1 MKKTIG
7 IVTGTR
13 ADYGLLARTISLM
26 QQDLRFQTK
35 VFACG
40 AHLSTEFG
48 YTVEE
53 LKSNGVQNIK
63 QVEMLMSTAS
73 KVGLTK
79 SVGLGVIGFADAFSE
94 QNLDAILVLG
104 DRYEI
109 LAAAQAAM
117 FLGIP
122 LIHMHGGEVT
132 EGAFDD
138 AIRHSITKM
147 ANIHFPVAKEF
158 KDRILQLGECKES
171 IFVTGSPGVDNIINT
186 PRLDKVVLEKNLGFC
201 LDGGPLALVTYHPVT
216 QTNDQAEN
224 DIEPLVQ
231 AIRENP
237 QITYIVTYPNADGG
251 GDEIIRQWE
260 SMQDLANIK
269 IVPSLGF
276 TIYLSVM
283 ELVDCVIGNS
293 SSGIIEAPTFNV
305 PTINIGTR
313 QRGRPRASS
322 VIDVA
327 MVSNTISEAIKL
339 TLDIDYKKSLLKGVV
354 NPYGAGGAAEKVI
367 EILANIDFPSFNVKT
382 FTDYKLYEK

>member
-1 MKKTIG
+1 MKKAIG

-26 QQDLRFQTK
+26 QQDSRFQTK

-40 AHLSTEFG
+40 THLSTEFG

-94 QNLDAILVLG
+94 QKLDAILVLG

-158 KDRILQLGECKES
+158 ADRILQLGERKES

-186 PRLDKVVLEKNLGFC
+186 PRLNKGVLEQNLGFC

-224 DIEPLVQ
+224 DIEPLLQ
-231 AIRENP
+231 AIKENP
-237 QITYIVTYPNADGG
+237 HITYIVTYPNADGG
-251 GDEIIRQWE
+251 GDEIIRQWK
-260 SMQDLANIK
+260 SMEDLANIK

-276 TIYLSVM
+276 TRYLSVM

-327 MVSNTISEAIKL
+327 MVSNTISEAVRL
-339 TLDIDYKKSLLKGVV
+339 TLDLDYKKSLLKGVV
-354 NPYGAGGAAEKVI
+354 NPYGAGGAAEKVV
-367 EILANIDFPSFNVKT
+367 EFLADIDFPSFNVKT

>member
-1 MKKTIG
+1 
-7 IVTGTR
+7 
-13 ADYGLLARTISLM
+13 
-26 QQDLRFQTK
+26 
-35 VFACG
+35 
-40 AHLSTEFG
+40 
-48 YTVEE
+48 
-53 LKSNGVQNIK
+53 
-63 QVEMLMSTAS
+63 
-73 KVGLTK
+73 
-79 SVGLGVIGFADAFSE
+79 
-94 QNLDAILVLG
+94 
-104 DRYEI
+104 
-109 LAAAQAAM
+109 M

-158 KDRILQLGECKES
+158 ADRILQLGERKES

-186 PRLDKVVLEKNLGFC
+186 PRLNKGVLEQNLGFC

-224 DIEPLVQ
+224 DIEPLLQ
-231 AIRENP
+231 AIKENP
-237 QITYIVTYPNADGG
+237 HITYIVTYPNADGG
-251 GDEIIRQWE
+251 GDEIIRQWK
-260 SMQDLANIK
+260 SMEDLANIK

-276 TIYLSVM
+276 TRYLSVM

-327 MVSNTISEAIKL
+327 MVSNTISEAVRL
-339 TLDIDYKKSLLKGVV
+339 TLDLDYKKSLLKGVV
-354 NPYGAGGAAEKVI
+354 NPYGAGGAAEKVV
-367 EILANIDFPSFNVKT
+367 EFLADIDFPSFNVKT